1 MLVASPQGEDS
12 PVHTSVPAPYALKL
26 HLQRAIL
33 CCCVWL
39 PEWTRDFFS
48 LLSHNI
54 TSKEKGSKF
63 LEFLPGGWYLFSG
76 IQIKRHV
83 QVPGLHFAMCCTN
96 MEKKR
101 LSSPRTLCNYH
112 TESRFPTGRVVRKQ
126 GIILINGAFGTVLH
140 HVCASQLEGNL

>member
-12 PVHTSVPAPYALKL
+12 PVHTSVPAPCALKL

-48 LLSHNI
+48 LLSHDI
-54 TSKEKGSKF
+54 TSKEKGSKL

-96 MEKKR
+96 MEKK
-101 LSSPRTLCNYH
+101 
-112 TESRFPTGRVVRKQ
+112 K
-126 GIILINGAFGTVLH
+126 TVLTSDLMQLSH
-140 HVCASQLEGNL
+140 RIKVSNREGCKETRDNTDKRWFWHCFAPRVCFPIGG

>member
-48 LLSHNI
+48 LLSHKLLPKRREANSWNSYLVVGI
-54 TSKEKGSKF
+54 CF
-63 LEFLPGGWYLFSG
+63 LGYKLRGTFRSQGCILLCV
-76 IQIKRHV
+76 V
-83 QVPGLHFAMCCTN
+83 QTW
-96 MEKKR
+96 KK
-101 LSSPRTLCNYH
+101 
-112 TESRFPTGRVVRKQ
+112 K
-126 GIILINGAFGTVLH
+126 TVLTSDLMQLSH
-140 HVCASQLEGNL
+140 RIKVSNREGCKETRDNTDKRWFWHCFAPRVCFPIGG